1 MPSEVIEADEAEL
14 TPEQITPEQWDR
26 ILAGGRKVRWL
37 VKEEQVRWAGKRAV
51 GCGACANTKM
61 HSDPRRGWCRA
72 HRFMVSMAFPLLCR
86 QFIANEAPA
95 AATEPERE
103 DEAIPEPA

>member
-1 MPSEVIEADEAEL
+1 MSTEAIDANEAEL

-37 VKEEQVRWAGKRAV
+37 VKVEQVKWAGKRAV

-61 HSDPRRGWCRA
+61 HGDPRRGWCLA

-86 QFIANEAPA
+86 KFVAVEA